1 MTVGNDTPELRILD
15 GINSNVMDLNHYPN
29 VWPNLQPTL
38 EAALLQH
45 EEAVAKLAA
54 FKKQYTS
61 VKSKA
66 KRVEKFVATLDEETF
81 KYYQLHMLNCVRLAE
96 NKFALIDKKWNRF
109 KKYEQRSCDASLR
122 SLKGRFMEPNM
133 TQWHIQHVS
142 GYARTANELL
152 REVGNMLRIA
162 KDHLHKVDDMKKSMK
177 KYLGFRRPN

>member
-1 MTVGNDTPELRILD
+1 MTVGNDTPELCILD
-15 GINSNVMDLNHYPN
+15 GINSNAMDLNHYPN
-29 VWPNLQPTL
+29 VWPNLQPAL
-38 EAALLQH
+38 GAALLQH

-61 VKSKA
+61 VKNKA

-81 KYYQLHMLNCVRLAE
+81 KYYQLHMLNCIRLAE
-96 NKFALIDKKWNRF
+96 NKFALIDKKWNRL
-109 KKYEQRSCDASLR
+109 KEYSCDASLR
-122 SLKGRFMEPNM
+122 SLKGPAMEPHM

-142 GYARTANELL
+142 GYARKANELL

-177 KYLGFRRPN
+177 KYLGFKRPH